1 MIEILNIRP
10 LQGSGTVQAF
20 VDFRVNEKLT
30 VYGAKIIRQDGQQAW
45 VAMPDRS
52 YEVDGETRYA
62 PIVKI
67 EDPGLKEKIQQAILA
82 AWEKPNA
89 A

>member
-10 LQGSGTVQAF
+10 LQGSGTVKGF

-30 VYGAKIIRQDGQQAW
+30 VYGAKVIKQDGQQAW

-52 YEVDGETRYA
+52 YEVDGQKKYIPVVR
-62 PIVKI
+62 ID
-67 EDPGLKEKIQQAILA
+67 DPALKEKVQLAILA
-82 AWEKPNA
+82 AFEAEDA